1 MSILGKKEKKIR
13 RSKDKIYSK
22 RKLNIYNIHRAYE
35 KIFHPKNKTR
45 ILLKIGKKLENLI
58 ITKSY

>member
-1 MSILGKKEKKIR
+1 MSVNIGEE
-13 RSKDKIYSK
+13 
-22 RKLNIYNIHRAYE
+22 RKLEDTKTRYTVKENLIYKIHRAYE

-45 ILLKIGKKLENLI
+45 ILLKIGKKLENLK

>member
-22 RKLNIYNIHRAYE
+22 RKLNTYNIHRAYE

-45 ILLKIGKKLENLI
+45 ILLKIGKN
-58 ITKSY
+58 